1 MVQDGKNLIP
11 FIKLELDQTAKEKKK
26 KVISL

>member
-1 MVQDGKNLIP
+1 MVQDGKNLIH
-11 FIKLELDQTAKEKKK
+11 FIKLELDQIAKEKKK

>member
-11 FIKLELDQTAKEKKK
+11 FIKLELDQIAKEKKK